1 MDEGETLKYKNTQI
15 GFVTGAAG
23 IFGMLVVYYGTG
35 ANAGALGL
43 FDTVMLGFFVILTAL
58 FSTLTVEVTD
68 RTFRFYFGPGF
79 WKRSFLLRD
88 IQGVKVVRNPAYYGW
103 GIRYTFHGWL
113 YNVSGLR
120 AVELDIR
127 SEGTIRV
134 GTNEPEQLR
143 KALEQAKQPV
153 A

>member
-1 MDEGETLKYKNTQI
+1 MDGGETLKYKNTQI

-58 FSTLTVEVTD
+58 FSTLTAEVTD

-79 WKRSFLLRD
+79 WKRSFPLRD

>member
-1 MDEGETLKYKNTQI
+1 MDEQEKLTYKNTQI
-15 GFVTGAAG
+15 GYVTGGAG
-23 IFGMLVVYYGTG
+23 IFGMLIVYYGTG
-35 ANAGALGL
+35 ANAGALSL
-43 FDTVMLGFFVILTAL
+43 FDSAMLGFFGILTVL

-79 WKRSFLLRD
+79 WTRSFAIRD
-88 IQGVKVVRNPAYYGW
+88 IQSVKAVRNPAYYGW

-120 AVELDIR
+120 AVELDIKG
-127 SEGTIRV
+127 EGTIRV
-134 GTNEPEQLR
+134 GTSEPERLKQ
-143 KALEQAKQPV
+143 ALEKATQP

>member
-1 MDEGETLKYKNTQI
+1 MNGGETLRYRNTQI

-23 IFGMLVVYYGTG
+23 LLGMMIVYYGTG

-43 FDTVMLGFFVILTAL
+43 LGTVMIGFFGILTVL

-79 WKRSFLLRD
+79 WKRSFPLRD
-88 IQGVKVVRNPAYYGW
+88 IQHVKVVRNPAYYGW

-127 SEGTIRV
+127 GKGTIRV

-143 KALEQAKQPV
+143 GALEQAMQPV
-153 A
+153 T

>member
-43 FDTVMLGFFVILTAL
+43 FDTVMLGFFVILTVL